1 MDPIDVPGW
10 LGGFGALG
18 LLVWWGVKV
27 MRQMT
32 EDRRDRLSERTHYA
46 KTLAERDETIRDLRA
61 RLEAE
66 RQARW
71 RAEDAAADY
80 RRRLGEDAS

>member
-1 MDPIDVPGW
+1 MDPLDVPGA

-27 MRQMT
+27 MRQMA
-32 EDRRDRLSERTHYA
+32 EDRRDRISERTQYA
-46 KTLAERDETIRDLRA
+46 KVLAERDQTIADLRT
-61 RLEAE
+61 RLESE

-71 RAEDAAADY
+71 KAEDAAAEY
-80 RRRLGEDAS
+80 RRRLGEEA